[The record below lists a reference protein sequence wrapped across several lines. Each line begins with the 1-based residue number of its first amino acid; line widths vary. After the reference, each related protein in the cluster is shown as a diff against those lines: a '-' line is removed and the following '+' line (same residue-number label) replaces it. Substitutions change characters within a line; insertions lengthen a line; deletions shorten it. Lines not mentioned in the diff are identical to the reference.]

1 MVIGTG
7 REEEEEGEKV
17 DLKICSASVR
27 DKSTDHNTKED
38 FQKFVEIFHYKY
50 YVTVF
55 FQLSTLKGP

>member
-38 FQKFVEIFHYKY
+38 FQKFVEIFHDKY
-50 YVTVF
+50 YVTV
-55 FQLSTLKGP
+55 GIRMGHMD